1 MKTPPN
7 RGVFYYLELYMRWS
21 RLIAWLAL
29 VLLLALGWILYSL
42 WGPAVSLFEKKY
54 FYVSKFEKPE
64 SIAQQLRTESVL
76 SSDYWFLLVSNKLR
90 LEKIKP
96 GRYQLKP
103 GMSIIQLVRM
113 FRNGQQSYVKLS
125 IVKERTLQ
133 GLAGKI
139 GNRTDT
145 QIDSTSLLAFLLN
158 EDSLRRFGVDSN
170 TVLSIVMPYTYSI
183 GWAETPGQI
192 LQRMHTRYLQFWDS
206 TRTRK
211 ATAKGLT
218 PLQVSTLASIVEE
231 ETNRKDDRYKI
242 ASTYLNR
249 LRIGMKLQADPTVK
263 YVTRNFSLNRIF
275 YGHLA
280 LVSPYNTYL
289 NKGLPPGPICTP
301 SINAIE
307 AVLDAPETNY
317 LFFVASYEFDGTT
330 LFSKSYAEHQQY
342 VKRFHQEQIR
352 RSKTP

>member
-1 MKTPPN
+1 MK
-7 RGVFYYLELYMRWS
+7 GS
-21 RLIAWLAL
+21 RLIAGLAV
-29 VLLLALGWILYSL
+29 VLFLAAGWILYNL
-42 WGPAVSLFEKKY
+42 WGPAVSLYEKKY
-54 FYVSKFEKPE
+54 FYINRPSHPE
-64 SIAQQLRTESVL
+64 AIAQQLKEESVL
-76 SSDYWFLLVSNKLR
+76 SSDYWFLQVSARLR

-103 GMSIIQLVRM
+103 GMSIFQLVRM

-145 QIDSTSLLAFLLN
+145 QIDSVSLLAFLSN
-158 EDSLRRFGVDSN
+158 NDSLQRFGVDSN

-206 TRTRK
+206 TRTKK
-211 ATAKGLT
+211 AADKGLT
-218 PLQVSTLASIVEE
+218 PLEVSILASIVEE
-231 ETNRKDDRYKI
+231 ETNRTDDRYKI

-280 LVSPYNTYL
+280 LASPYNTYL

-317 LFFVASYEFDGTT
+317 LFFVASHAFDGST
-330 LFSKSYAEHQQY
+330 LFSSSYAEHQQY
-342 VKRFHQEQIR
+342 VKRFHEEQIR
-352 RSKTP
+352 RSKNP

>member
-1 MKTPPN
+1 
-7 RGVFYYLELYMRWS
+7 MRWF

-29 VLLLALGWILYSL
+29 ILLLAVGWILYSL
-42 WGPAVSLFEKKY
+42 WGPAVSLYEKKY
-54 FYVSKFEKPE
+54 FYIEQFSTPAA
-64 SIAQQLRTESVL
+64 IGQQLKAQDVL
-76 SSDYWFLLVSNKLR
+76 SSDYWFLQVSTRLR
-90 LEKIKP
+90 LKKIKP
-96 GRYQLKP
+96 GRYQLMP
-103 GMSIIQLVRM
+103 GMSIFQLVRM

-145 QIDSTSLLAFLLN
+145 QIDSASLLAFLSN
-158 EDSLRRFGVDSN
+158 KDSLRRFGVDSN

-206 TRTRK
+206 TRTNK
-211 ATAKGLT
+211 AMAKGLT
-218 PLQVSTLASIVEE
+218 PLQVSILASIVEE
-231 ETNRKDDRYKI
+231 ETNRTDDRYKI

-263 YVTRNFSLNRIF
+263 YVTRNFGLNRIF

-280 LVSPYNTYL
+280 LASPYNTYL

-317 LFFVASYEFDGTT
+317 LFFVASHAFDGTT
-330 LFSKSYAEHQQY
+330 LFSATYAEHQRY
-342 VKRFHQEQIR
+342 VKLFHEEQIR

>member
-1 MKTPPN
+1 MK
-7 RGVFYYLELYMRWS
+7 GS
-21 RLIAWLAL
+21 RIIAWVA
-29 VLLLALGWILYSL
+29 LLLLLTLGWILYSL

-54 FYVSKFEKPE
+54 FYVSTQGTAETV
-64 SIAQQLRTESVL
+64 AQQLRSENVL
-76 SSDYWFLLVSNKLR
+76 SSDYWFLLVSGQLK
-90 LEKIKP
+90 LEKIKA
-96 GRYQLKP
+96 GRYQLRP
-103 GMSIIQLVRM
+103 GMSVIQLVRM

-125 IVKERTLQ
+125 IVKERTLH

-145 QIDSTSLLAFLLN
+145 QIDSASLLAFLSN
-158 EDSLRRFGVDSN
+158 NDSLQRFGVDSN

-183 GWAETPGQI
+183 GWAETPGQM
-192 LQRMHTRYLQFWDS
+192 LHRMHTRYLQFWDS
-206 TRTRK
+206 TRLKK
-211 ATAKGLT
+211 ASAKGLT
-218 PLQVSTLASIVEE
+218 PLQVSILASIVEE
-231 ETNRKDDRYKI
+231 ETNRTDDRFKI

-317 LFFVASYEFDGTT
+317 LFFVASYAFDGTT
-330 LFSKSYAEHQQY
+330 LFSSSYAEHQQY

-352 RSKTP
+352 RSKNP

>member
-1 MKTPPN
+1 
-7 RGVFYYLELYMRWS
+7 MRWFH
-21 RLIAWLAL
+21 LIAWLAL
-29 VLLLALGWILYSL
+29 ILLLAVGWILYCL
-42 WGPAVSLFEKKY
+42 WGPAVSLYERKY
-54 FYVSKFEKPE
+54 FYIEQPSSPAT
-64 SIAQQLRTESVL
+64 IGQQLKAEDVL
-76 SSDYWFLLVSNKLR
+76 SSDYWFLQVSTRLR

-103 GMSIIQLVRM
+103 GMSIFQLVRM

-145 QIDSTSLLAFLLN
+145 QIDSASLLAFLSN
-158 EDSLRRFGVDSN
+158 KDSLRRFGVDSN
-170 TVLSIVMPYTYSI
+170 TVLSIIMPYTYSI

-206 TRTRK
+206 TRTNK

-218 PLQVSTLASIVEE
+218 PLQVSILASIVEE
-231 ETNRKDDRYKI
+231 ETNRTDDRYKI

-249 LRIGMKLQADPTVK
+249 LRIGMRLQADPTVK
-263 YVTRNFSLNRIF
+263 YVTRNFGLNRIF

-280 LVSPYNTYL
+280 LASPYNTYL
-289 NKGLPPGPICTP
+289 NSGLPPGPICTP

-317 LFFVASYEFDGTT
+317 LFFVASHAFDGTT
-330 LFSKSYAEHQQY
+330 LFSATYTEHQRY
-342 VKRFHQEQIR
+342 VKRFHEEQIR
-352 RSKTP
+352 RSKIP